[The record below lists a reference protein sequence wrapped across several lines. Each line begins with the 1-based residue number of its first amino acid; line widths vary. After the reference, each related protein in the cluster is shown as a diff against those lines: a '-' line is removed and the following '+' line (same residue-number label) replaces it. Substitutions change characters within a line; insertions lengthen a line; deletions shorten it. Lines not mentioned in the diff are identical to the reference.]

1 MVVLCLSHG
10 GRRGG
15 RLSICSSTWR
25 LLRLFAMSEDNPTF
39 GGYGDTAELLSTLVR
54 GKGDLELSALL
65 QHEYVAL

>member
-1 MVVLCLSHG
+1 M
-10 GRRGG
+10 
-15 RLSICSSTWR
+15 SICSSTWR